1 MEEEWRKGIKMFD
14 VIKGEEPEEKN
25 GKRGLKKKARVKKQ
39 VRRGME
45 SLGFEWLR
53 RKNFKTKWGLRD

>member
-1 MEEEWRKGIKMFD
+1 MK
-14 VIKGEEPEEKN
+14 
-25 GKRGLKKKARVKKQ
+25 KRAGVKKQ